1 MGNRIAADL
10 VDAIRN
16 STLGTT
22 LCSRSETMPP
32 EFVDIR
38 QFPGVAKALVYFLGD
53 KTKIVGAPC
62 IIERSYNIDSVT
74 YQGLGRYKITFKT
87 GTFKDN
93 RYVISGSTIQNI
105 SNLSAANMFYTV
117 SNPDN
122 AMHVTLS
129 SFVLTTLHTSTS
141 GVSAADAE
149 KVGLLFH

>member
-10 VDAIRN
+10 IDALRT

-22 LCSRSETMPP
+22 LCSRTEERVP

-53 KTKIVGAPC
+53 KTKVINAPC
-62 IIERSYNIDSVT
+62 TIERSFNVDSVL
-74 YQGLGRYKITFKT
+74 YQGRGQYKITFKA
-87 GTFKDN
+87 GTFRDN
-93 RYVISGSTIQNI
+93 KYIISGSIQQHV
-105 SNLSAANMFYTV
+105 SNLSAANTFYVV
-117 SNPDN
+117 SNPFN
-122 AMHVTLS
+122 SNQVTLS

-149 KVGLLFH
+149 RVGLLFH